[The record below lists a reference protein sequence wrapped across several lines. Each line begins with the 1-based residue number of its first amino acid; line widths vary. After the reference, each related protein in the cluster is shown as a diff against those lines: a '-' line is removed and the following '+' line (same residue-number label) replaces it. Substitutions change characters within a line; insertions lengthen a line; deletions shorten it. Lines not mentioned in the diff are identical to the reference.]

1 MNVKNKLKPFRGTG
15 LQCDQ
20 MARLFVQNLAIYSNK
35 KLAEKQNKIPK
46 KVQNFGKFLFH
57 PKTFAKEILK
67 SLPKLQNFAK
77 SGHTEREAVSEEAI
91 LETHIY
97 CFTNRG
103 NRSLH

>member
-46 KVQNFGKFLFH
+46 KGSKFWQVFI
-57 PKTFAKEILK
+57 P
-67 SLPKLQNFAK
+67 P
-77 SGHTEREAVSEEAI
+77 
-91 LETHIY
+91 
-97 CFTNRG
+97 
-103 NRSLH
+103 